1 MGKQN
6 INDKEHILVCL
17 SSAPS
22 NPKII
27 QTAAAMAKQRRFPA
41 RIYGDFAQKNR
52 TVRRFAAIYS
62 NSRRHR
68 VQNDKGR
75 IVFSTTF
82 NYKIKN
88 SEVTDYVKKDFIN
101 YFRYIP
107 FGNHVYRFGCLRK
120 SD

>member
-41 RIYGDFAQKNR
+41 RIYGDFAQKKSNR
-52 TVRRFAAIYS
+52 PPIRRNIFKLTSA
-62 NSRRHR
+62 
-68 VQNDKGR
+68 
-75 IVFSTTF
+75 
-82 NYKIKN
+82 
-88 SEVTDYVKKDFIN
+88 
-101 YFRYIP
+101 
-107 FGNHVYRFGCLRK
+107 
-120 SD
+120 SDTE